1 MLTSLMFKK
10 ARFFSFLCL
19 TVLSIFW
26 VSKTVVLR
34 KSDLKAYRNLQIKA
48 KEVATTRSQ
57 SSTQQTRQGVRKDL
71 WVSQEEGKRLQYR
84 IDSESSVLNL
94 IPNAE
99 KFDIVENLRGIQ
111 CWMQDKLYVANK
123 KNMQQI
129 RFFEAEEGVYRYS
142 SQEFL
147 AKTVSL
153 SFFRLPGSTL
163 PLTSNPTAAF
173 LKGVAEGV
181 SFSISGKD
189 PQFHAQ
195 RFKATLQSQTAEVA
209 P

>member
-1 MLTSLMFKK
+1 MFKK
-10 ARFFSFLCL
+10 AKQFSFLFL
-19 TVLSIFW
+19 TLLSLLW
-26 VSKTVVLR
+26 VGQTVVLR
-34 KSDLKAYRNLQIKA
+34 KSDLKAYKNLQQKA
-48 KEVATTRSQ
+48 KELATTRSE
-57 SSTQQTRQGVRKDL
+57 SSSQQTRQGVRKDL
-71 WVSQEEGKRLQYR
+71 WVSQEDGKRLQYR
-84 IDSESSVLNL
+84 IDSESSVLTL
-94 IPNAE
+94 IPKAD
-99 KFDIVENLRGIQ
+99 KLDIVENLRGIQ
-111 CWMQDKLYVANK
+111 CWMQDKLYVLDK
-123 KNMQQI
+123 KPMQQM

-195 RFKATLQSQTAEVA
+195 RFKATLQSQTAEA
-209 P
+209 TP